1 MARRNA
7 LSGLVLFLVTFA
19 VFSRVLQ
26 AGFVAWDAPL
36 NIYENPHIQGLNAK
50 NLKWMFTTVNYPPRY
65 VPLSWLGWA
74 INYQLG
80 ALNPAGFHL
89 VDLLFHATNAVLAFF
104 LIQRLLSLATKTA
117 PDGPPGR
124 PVRYCATAGALL
136 WALHPFRVE
145 SVAWAAGRN
154 YVQPFLFL
162 LISVLCYLWSQA
174 APPEKGGCR
183 FYWLSVVS
191 FAVSLL
197 SYPIGL
203 TLPLVLV
210 VLDFY
215 PLRRFQ
221 PGLAGLCGAAT
232 CRIWVEKVP
241 YFLLSAV
248 VFAATLVLRAA
259 NPVLTQPFNLVE
271 FSVSARAMQA
281 LYVWAY
287 YAWKPWLPFHLSP
300 VYTTL
305 VAFDPNTWP
314 FWLNAAFV
322 IGTTSLCV
330 WRRHQWPWAL
340 ALWVSHLVLLV
351 PMLGL
356 TEHPH
361 FTSDRYGYLAG
372 LVWAVAL
379 AAALLKISTQAKARV
394 VGVALVVALAFFWG
408 GLSWG
413 QTRIW
418 RNSVSLF
425 EYMLAEL
432 VNDPYQADIHGRL
445 GRVYAEQQKWDL
457 AIQQYRRSLEVTPN
471 PIVLYLLAHALQAQG
486 KFDEA
491 LEEYTAALRHKPDA
505 EVHMAAAELHM
516 KRGRGGE
523 AIAHYR
529 AALQMQPRLWPVLNN
544 LAWVLA
550 SDPNPANRDGKE
562 AVRLAEQACA
572 LAGPREA
579 LVVATLAAA
588 YAEAGRFP
596 EAVAT
601 AEKADRLAAAAN
613 QPDLV
618 ATNRQ
623 RLELYRA
630 GKPARDDR

>member
-1 MARRNA
+1 
-7 LSGLVLFLVTFA
+7 
-19 VFSRVLQ
+19 
-26 AGFVAWDAPL
+26 
-36 NIYENPHIQGLNAK
+36 
-50 NLKWMFTTVNYPPRY
+50 
-65 VPLSWLGWA
+65 
-74 INYQLG
+74 
-80 ALNPAGFHL
+80 
-89 VDLLFHATNAVLAFF
+89 
-104 LIQRLLSLATKTA
+104 
-117 PDGPPGR
+117 
-124 PVRYCATAGALL
+124 
-136 WALHPFRVE
+136 
-145 SVAWAAGRN
+145 
-154 YVQPFLFL
+154 
-162 LISVLCYLWSQA
+162 
-174 APPEKGGCR
+174 
-183 FYWLSVVS
+183 
-191 FAVSLL
+191 
-197 SYPIGL
+197 
-203 TLPLVLV
+203 
-210 VLDFY
+210 
-215 PLRRFQ
+215 
-221 PGLAGLCGAAT
+221 
-232 CRIWVEKVP
+232 
-241 YFLLSAV
+241 
-248 VFAATLVLRAA
+248 
-259 NPVLTQPFNLVE
+259 
-271 FSVSARAMQA
+271 MQA

-601 AEKADRLAAAAN
+601 AEQAARLAAAAN